1 MPACAHKKT
10 QAQHN
15 IPEIC
20 RLDNHQIELCGA
32 GFYKF
37 LECGHLNI
45 KRAPYPYRRE
55 KFTGHTGMEQLLGVS
70 LVLYRPTLD
79 CQALSI
85 IALTSKFQRSSVTLL
100 T

>member
-1 MPACAHKKT
+1 MPACAHRKT

-20 RLDNHQIELCGA
+20 RLDNHQIELCGV

-55 KFTGHTGMEQLLGVS
+55 KFTGKSGWNICWVS
-70 LVLYRPTLD
+70 RSFNIVLR
-79 CQALSI
+79 
-85 IALTSKFQRSSVTLL
+85 LTARHLAS
-100 T
+100 